1 MQCVEHLAAQWI
13 AILRVQKPGN
23 APFLPSENRIF
34 RPSRAYVFVFAKL
47 AVFTNIC
54 KWPLYTRLK
63 KCRWLSFIR

>member
-1 MQCVEHLAAQWI
+1 MQCVEHFAAQRI
-13 AILRVQKPGN
+13 ANLRIQKPEI

-34 RPSRAYVFVFAKL
+34 RPFRACVFVPVKV

-54 KWPLYTRLK
+54 KWPLYTHLK